1 MENNENLQ
9 KRNVKKTS
17 RYLAMS
23 ILERTDKMGS
33 YSNLL
38 INEAIQKNNFKC
50 GRCTLVNRIGIWRI
64 ATEINVGFLFS
75 PFFK

>member
-1 MENNENLQ
+1 METNQEPQ

-23 ILERTDKMGS
+23 ILERTDKTGS

-38 INEAIQKNNFKC
+38 INEAIQKNKLSAADA
-50 GRCTLVNRIGIWRI
+50 R
-64 ATEINVGFLFS
+64 
-75 PFFK
+75 